1 MTSRSHVTR
10 LLRGSAAHRRITMML
25 LLSGICAMLLLWD
38 AAPAHAQSIT
48 ITDHAPVTN
57 AVGVAVSSP
66 ITASFDA
73 TVQANTVTTRTF
85 TVRSSLRG
93 LFTDTATV
101 SGNTVTVDPGR
112 NFFTGEQVQ
121 VVGTAAISGTGAVPL
136 RALQWGFTAGPV
148 TNRCVASFTDINAG
162 LPGVYDSSVAWGDYD
177 NDGDLDILLTG
188 QRGTSGSQITR
199 VYRSDDCPDVG
210 ISKTVTPAISV
221 PGTAIAYTLHFS
233 NTGPGIASS
242 VTLTDS
248 VPAGVAITG
257 VSSSGAPITQ
267 TAGSPN
273 FAWAV
278 SDLAP
283 GAGGVI
289 TLTGVTIGIF
299 DADTVITNT
308 AAITTP
314 GDANAGNNLAAAPL
328 AVNLHRVAFSAAT
341 YTAAEAD
348 GAVTVTVTLNAP
360 NPVTAVSVVVQSS
373 DGSASAP
380 DDYTPVSRTLNFPAG
395 TQQVAFSVPLVDDG
409 IAEQPEV
416 FTLALSAPT
425 NAALGAPAVATVT
438 LVNSSQLFLPTV
450 TR

>member
-1 MTSRSHVTR
+1 Y
-10 LLRGSAAHRRITMML
+10 
-25 LLSGICAMLLLWD
+25 
-38 AAPAHAQSIT
+38 
-48 ITDHAPVTN
+48 
-57 AVGVAVSSP
+57 
-66 ITASFDA
+66 
-73 TVQANTVTTRTF
+73 
-85 TVRSSLRG
+85 
-93 LFTDTATV
+93 
-101 SGNTVTVDPGR
+101 R
-112 NFFTGEQVQ
+112 NDG
-121 VVGTAAISGTGAVPL
+121 GA
-136 RALQWGFTAGPV
+136 
-148 TNRCVASFTDINAG
+148 FTDINAD
-162 LPGVYDSSVAWGDYD
+162 LPGVHTSSVAWGDYD
-177 NDGDLDILLTG
+177 NDGDLDILFTG
-188 QRGTSGSQITR
+188 DRGTDGSQITR
-199 VYRSDDCPDVG
+199 VYRNDDCPDVR

-221 PGTAIAYTLHFS
+221 PGTAITYTLHFS

-314 GDANAGNNLAAAPL
+314 GDANAGNNLATAPL
-328 AVNLHRVAFSAAT
+328 TVNLHRVAFSAAT
-341 YTAAEAD
+341 YTAAEVD

-450 TR
+450 KR